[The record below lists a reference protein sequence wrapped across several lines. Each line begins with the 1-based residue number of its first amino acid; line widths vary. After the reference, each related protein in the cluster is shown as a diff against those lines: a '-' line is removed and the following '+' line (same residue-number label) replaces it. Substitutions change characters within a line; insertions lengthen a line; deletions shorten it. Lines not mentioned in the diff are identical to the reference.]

1 MKIAKDIEIIDLALK
16 IKDTLII
23 SDLQIGI
30 EGGMQ
35 DQGILV
41 PVYQFDDVFAR
52 LQKIVEKTK
61 AKRIVINGDLKH
73 EFGSITNQ
81 EWRYI
86 LRILDY
92 LLDKMDV
99 IIVKGNHDVVIKPI
113 ASKRDVKVVDY
124 YKIDDVLILHGHN
137 VIDDVKKA
145 KTIIIGHGHPAIR
158 LKSKV
163 RSEKYKC
170 FLKGSFLGQPFRKTL
185 AKKEQTL
192 IVMPSFNML
201 SEGTDVLDGEILG
214 PFLKQSLDDFEVYV
228 VEDKVYKFGKIKDLR
243 D

>member
-61 AKRIVINGDLKH
+61 AKRIIINGDLKH

-92 LLDKMDV
+92 LLEKMDV
-99 IIVKGNHDVVIKPI
+99 IIVKGNHDIVIRPI
-113 ASKRDVKVVDY
+113 ASKRNVKVVDY
-124 YKIDDVLILHGHN
+124 YKIDDNIILHGHN
-137 VIDDVKKA
+137 IIEQVKNS
-145 KTIIIGHGHPAIR
+145 KTIIIGHGHPAVR
-158 LKSKV
+158 LRSKV

-170 FLKGSFLGQPFRKTL
+170 FLKGSFLGKGSQ
-185 AKKEQTL
+185 KEQTL

-201 SEGTDVLDGEILG
+201 SEGTDVLRDDILG
-214 PFLKQSLDDFEVYV
+214 PFLKQNLDDFEVYV
-228 VEDKVYKFGKIKDLR
+228 AEDKVYRFGKIKELR

>member
-1 MKIAKDIEIIDLALK
+1 MKIAKDLEIIDLALK
-16 IKDTLII
+16 YKDTLII

-30 EGGMQ
+30 EEGMQ
-35 DQGILV
+35 DQGIFV

-61 AKRIVINGDLKH
+61 AKRIIINGDLKH

-92 LLDKMDV
+92 LLEKMDV
-99 IIVKGNHDVVIKPI
+99 IIVKGNHDIVIKPI

-124 YKIDDVLILHGHN
+124 YKIDDILILHGHN
-137 VIDDVKKA
+137 IIDEVKRA
-145 KTIIIGHGHPAIR
+145 KTLIIGHGHPAVR
-158 LKSKV
+158 LRSKV

-170 FLKGSFLGQPFRKTL
+170 YIKGSFLEKSSQ
-185 AKKEQTL
+185 KEKTL

-201 SEGTDVLDGEILG
+201 SEGTDVLDGEVLG
-214 PFLKQSLDDFEVYV
+214 PFLKQNLDDFEVYV
-228 VEDKVYKFGKIKDLR
+228 VEDRVYRFGKIKELR
-243 D
+243 DQPI